1 MSLGILFILGL
12 MAAIPAYFA
21 FKCLRVTPWFSG
33 WLRGTIGL
41 SLLAIS
47 AFCVVIAVDVMSY
60 KPLLNDK
67 SIGTL
72 EIKQLKNQH
81 FSVEFSQV
89 GADKKQVY
97 SIVGDMWQLDARVF
111 TWSDSLAIVGVK
123 PTYRLD
129 RLSGR
134 YFSVEQEQDSRRS
147 IFEIPSEHSYFDT
160 WTWLNDNK
168 GVVPGVDTA
177 YGTAVYLP
185 LADGALY
192 EVLLSNKGL
201 VAKPLNK
208 LAEAAVNEW
217 Q

>member
-1 MSLGILFILGL
+1 MSLAILVILGL

-21 FKCLRVTPWFSG
+21 FKLLRATPWFRG
-33 WLRGTIGL
+33 WLRGTVGL
-41 SLLAIS
+41 SFLALS
-47 AFCVVIAVDVMSY
+47 AFCVVVAVDVMSY
-60 KPLLNDK
+60 KPLLDDK
-67 SIGTL
+67 SIATL
-72 EIKQLKNQH
+72 DIEQLNDQQ
-81 FSVEFSQV
+81 FSVVLTQV
-89 GADKKQVY
+89 GARKEQVFT
-97 SIVGDMWQLDARVF
+97 VKGDMWQLDARVF

-134 YFSVEQEQDSRRS
+134 YFLVEQEQDSRRS
-147 IFEIPSEHSYFDT
+147 VFEIPTEYSYFDT
-160 WTWLNDNK
+160 WTWLNNNK

-192 EVLLSNKGL
+192 EVLLSTKGL